1 MKIVILGNGISG
13 ITAARFIR
21 KLSDHEIVVISAET
35 DYFFSR
41 TALMYIYMGH
51 MRFQDTQPYE
61 PWFWEK
67 NRIQLKRAF
76 IQQVDPKS
84 KSLFTADGESISYDK
99 LIIAS
104 GSHSNKFGW
113 PGQDLRN
120 VRGLYSI
127 QDLAAIETASKNLQ
141 KAVIVGGG
149 LIGVELAEMLHSRHI
164 PVTFLVR
171 EDSFWNGVL
180 PAEESAM
187 VNRHL
192 REHGIDLRL
201 STELESIID
210 DGTGQVGAVL
220 TKSGERIECGFVG
233 LTAGVSP
240 NIAFLENSGIEINRG
255 ILVDQFLQ
263 TNLPDIY
270 AAGDCAEVR
279 MPQAGRKA
287 IEPVWYTGRIMGE
300 TLAYTVCGDPTP
312 YDPGIWFNSAKF
324 FDIEYQIYGQVPAN
338 MPDELATIYWEHPQ
352 GKKSI
357 RLVYE
362 RASHAVVG
370 FNLMGVR
377 FRQEVCEQWIAAK
390 TPIDQ
395 VVVDLKKANFDPEFY
410 RRYEKEVSRIFQ
422 QSKMA
427 AH

>member
-1 MKIVILGNGISG
+1 MKIIILGNGISG

-67 NRIQLKRAF
+67 NRIQLKRAY
-76 IQQVDPKS
+76 IQNINSTEKTVHTS
-84 KSLFTADGESISYDK
+84 EGEAIFFDK
-99 LIIAS
+99 LIIAT
-104 GSHSNKFGW
+104 GSRSNKFGW

-120 VRGLYSI
+120 VQGLYSI
-127 QDLAAIETASKNLQ
+127 QDLAAIETASRGLR

-149 LIGVELAEMLHSRHI
+149 LIGVEMAEMFHSRHI

-192 REHGIDLRL
+192 QEYGIDLRL
-201 STELESIID
+201 STELDSIID
-210 DGTGQVGAVL
+210 DGSGQVGAVL
-220 TKSGERIECGFVG
+220 TKSGEQIECGFVG

-240 NIAFLENSGIEINRG
+240 NIAFLEHSGIEINRG
-255 ILVDQFLQ
+255 VLVDQFLQ
-263 TNLPDIY
+263 TNIPDIY
-270 AAGDCAEVR
+270 AVGDCAEIR
-279 MPQAGRKA
+279 LPQLGRKA

-324 FDIEYQIYGQVPAN
+324 FDIEYQIYGQVPPN
-338 MPDELATIYWEHPQ
+338 MPGDLATIYWEHPQ

-362 RASHAVVG
+362 RATRAVVG

-390 TPIDQ
+390 APIDQ

-422 QSKMA
+422 QSKMVA
-427 AH
+427 Y